1 MTNKLALAPIA
12 AVLFLFAAGHAEA
25 AEDAGFPAPSGDSSI
40 LSPDARVERVF
51 DGGCAVAEGIAAG
64 RDGKMYFSDVT
75 FTAFCKDEAGV
86 FPQGGHIWRYDPVSD
101 STEIFLSPSNMSNGI
116 EFDAK
121 GDMVFVQGPDS
132 GGRRVMKKD
141 MATGRS
147 FILTHLF
154 EGRPY
159 NGPNDVSIDEAGRIY
174 FTDPKYFGYEPM
186 TQAQH
191 SVFRIDPDG
200 SVTRLISDA
209 GKVNGLLV
217 SPDQKTLYVG
227 AWDNGSYDFIRVPE
241 GEGAI
246 PAYIAETQAIY
257 AYDLAADGSVGPRR
271 DFLKLPQGAP
281 DGFKADV
288 DGNLYV
294 TLRHNDPA
302 LRGVYVYSPAGEEL
316 ARIPMPD
323 TWPTNVAFGR
333 GDAARTLY
341 ITASNSLFRITV
353 ERAGYQLPAN

>member
-1 MTNKLALAPIA
+1 MKRLIALAA
-12 AVLFLFAAGHAEA
+12 LATAGSMANA
-25 AEDAGFPAPSGDSSI
+25 AEDAGFPAPTGDASI
-40 LSPDARVERVF
+40 VSADASVEKLF

-64 RDGKMYFSDVT
+64 PDGNMYFSDVT

-86 FPQGGHIWRYDPVSD
+86 FPQGGHIWKYDPRTD
-101 STEIFLSPSNMSNGI
+101 ETTIFVSPSNMSNGI
-116 EFDAK
+116 EFDAA

-141 MATGRS
+141 METGRS

-154 EGRPY
+154 EGREY
-159 NGPNDVSIDEAGRIY
+159 NGPNDLTIDEAGRIY

-200 SVTRLISDA
+200 SVTRLVSDA
-209 GKVNGLLV
+209 GKINGVLV

-241 GEGAI
+241 GDGAT
-246 PAYIAETQAIY
+246 PAYIKETQAIY
-257 AYDLAADGSVGPRR
+257 AYDLAEDGTVGPRR
-271 DFLKLPQGAP
+271 TFLDMPFAAP
-281 DGFKADV
+281 DGFKADI
-288 DGNLYV
+288 DGNIYV
-294 TLRHNDPA
+294 TVRHEDPTK
-302 LRGVYVYSPAGEEL
+302 RGVYVYNPAGEEIAQIL
-316 ARIPMPD
+316 MPE

-333 GDAARTLY
+333 GEAQKTLY
-341 ITASNSLFRITV
+341 ITASNSLFRIDLNK
-353 ERAGYQLPAN
+353 AGYQLPSN